1 MDRRV
6 FFNQLGLGS
15 AGLLL
20 GSSWLSSCS
29 FGENG
34 DNGSAIGIGGIL
46 PIAYSI
52 DCSRLLIEAE
62 GLEEPYSSLVKGDIN
77 LRIPGNLS
85 RLGSS
90 VPFGD
95 APMTEYLAELKAAWD
110 PGEPAAMMKTSLA
123 MGWIMVQPLRKSMS
137 QVYKKLISQGYH
149 YDTINRYY
157 DVFML
162 KQLSGDPEVAVS
174 SAEDVEHFFRA
185 LVPRMITRL
194 HTLKPDYQDGP
205 GWVVRMS
212 EWRKENLNLAKSY
225 AEMYV
230 QDDEEL
236 NKHLIR
242 RYNIYDP
249 SDKLIRLLREGNAGS
264 AQKTFLSDPGNSVYS
279 KSLVKGYTNAQALTN
294 YLAGNSGL
302 EEVKALL

>member
-1 MDRRV
+1 MDRRD
-6 FFNQLGLGS
+6 FFNSLGLGS
-15 AGLLL
+15 AGLML
-20 GSSWLSSCS
+20 GSTWLTSCS
-29 FGENG
+29 LGENNE
-34 DNGSAIGIGGIL
+34 NGSAICIGGIL

-52 DCSRLLIEAE
+52 DCSRLLLDSG
-62 GLEEPYSSLVKGDIN
+62 GLDTPYASLLEGDIN

-95 APMTEYLAELKAAWD
+95 APMSEYLAELKAEWN
-110 PGEPAAMMKTSLA
+110 PGEPAAMMKASLA

-149 YDTINRYY
+149 YDTINQYY

-162 KQLSGDPEVAVS
+162 RQFSGAPDASSS
-174 SAEDVEHFFRA
+174 SANDVEHFFRA

-212 EWRKENLNLAKSY
+212 EWRKENLDLAESY

-230 QDDEEL
+230 QDDEVL
-236 NKHLIR
+236 NKHLID
-242 RYNIYDP
+242 RYNVYDP
-249 SDKLIRLLREGNAGS
+249 SDKLIRILRENNAGS
-264 AQKTFLSDPGNSVYS
+264 AKKTFLSDPGNSVYA
-279 KSLVKGYTNAQALTN
+279 KSLVKGYTNAQALTD

-302 EEVKALL
+302 EDVKALL